1 MFVTFGDYRVIKVG
15 IVVVDDEWIGIKA
28 SLERLGKAHELA
40 FSGVSVF
47 SVEAVVSE
55 VERANP
61 SILLLDIM
69 HFGHE
74 RTGEDEAG
82 IRLFKALANDSR
94 WSKLRGS
101 VQIVFF
107 SNAAT
112 ARREQA
118 IAKEHR
124 LDVGG
129 YLDKNS
135 LLNSDP
141 EAIATLRGA
150 SEQASL
156 YREYPELADSE
167 LRAACDL
174 MFSPNSVA
182 MRKVWEKIL
191 LASRNWEP
199 VLISGETGTGKELVA
214 KAIFDLAEKRAASGA
229 NPVRGSC
236 GRVACNIG
244 AMPREGNLQ
253 YVELFGARKG
263 AASGMTDNRTGLFM
277 RASRS
282 GPQGGTVFLDEIGD
296 TPPIIQVSL
305 LRVLQENVITPL
317 GGYDTESGQPQEE
330 KVKFRLISASH
341 VDLEQAVADHTF
353 REDLYHRLRTIRIH
367 VPPLRER
374 KDDIGVLL
382 YRFLDRLND
391 KKDGYGWDI
400 HVDDEKS
407 LIETLRSYDWPGNVR
422 ELEMAV
428 RASYVSSVGNIFTL
442 ADEVLE
448 TIETARMRQLA
459 TSGGTLLDDELRE
472 PPIKTTGRNPV
483 QTSSSE
489 TRTAATV
496 AAKDTITTSRS
507 VPLASSEAY
516 VRLGDRMIDV
526 RATPADLVAILEGLG
541 PKDRKPDLSEL
552 EMLFGIPATM
562 ATYRLL
568 AQRSG
573 NKHLN
578 DTTARQYFGS
588 TQGTVTRWVNRA
600 EKRLLALAA
609 SSETTSPDGLQ
620 RIAIRHD
627 EK

>member
-1 MFVTFGDYRVIKVG
+1 MTSTNVF
-15 IVVVDDEWIGIKA
+15 VVDDEWDGIQ
-28 SLERLGKAHELA
+28 SLLNRLGSTYGFV
-40 FSGVSVF
+40 FSGVSTF
-47 SVEAVVSE
+47 HIESVLREVARVS
-55 VERANP
+55 P

-69 HFGHE
+69 HAGHE

-94 WSKLRGS
+94 WTKLRGS

-118 IAKEHR
+118 IAKENR

-135 LLNSDP
+135 LLNGDP

-150 SEQASL
+150 SEQAAL

-174 MFSPNSVA
+174 MFSPNSIS
-182 MRKVWEKIL
+182 MRRVWEKIL

-214 KAIFDLAEKRAASGA
+214 KAIFDLAGKRAESGA
-229 NPVRGSC
+229 NPMRGSC

-277 RASRS
+277 RAHLA

-317 GGYDTESGQPQEE
+317 GGYDAESGKPQEE
-330 KVKFRLISASH
+330 RVKFRLISASH
-341 VDLEQAVADHTF
+341 VDLEQAVADRTF

-382 YRFLDRLND
+382 YRFLDRLNN
-391 KKDGYGWDI
+391 KKNGYGWDI

-407 LIETLRSYDWPGNVR
+407 LIDTLRSYDWPGNVR

-428 RASYVSSVGNIFTL
+428 RASYVSSVGSTFRL
-442 ADEVLE
+442 SDEVLD
-448 TIETARMRQLA
+448 TIEAARLKRHGIQAGLA
-459 TSGGTLLDDELRE
+459 ADNKLQEFPCKTGERFPVATPQPKTRE
-472 PPIKTTGRNPV
+472 
-483 QTSSSE
+483 
-489 TRTAATV
+489 V
-496 AAKDTITTSRS
+496 AAADASISTS
-507 VPLASSEAY
+507 PTATPGKSSACVYLGE
-516 VRLGDRMIDV
+516 RLIDV
-526 RATPADLVAILEGLG
+526 RSTPLDLVTMLDDLG
-541 PKDRKPDLSEL
+541 PEERKPDLSEL

-562 ATYRLL
+562 TVYQLL
-568 AQRSG
+568 ARRSG
-573 NKHLN
+573 NKHLS
-578 DTTARQYFGS
+578 DVAARKYFGS
-588 TQGTVTRWVNRA
+588 TQSAVTRWVNRA
-600 EKRLLALAA
+600 EKRLLALATCNE
-609 SSETTSPDGLQ
+609 STSPDGMQ
-620 RIAIRHD
+620 GIAIRD
-627 EK
+627 GEK